1 VHLSFRDGGAEVY
14 GVSSHHVVKELYGRG
29 RVFGV
34 AFQPGAFRPF
44 LGRSVS
50 SITDRSVLAADIFGW
65 LPENADVAAVEGV
78 LRANLPEPD
87 RNAEFAQLA
96 VERII
101 DDPAV
106 TRVDALASGLGT
118 SVRSLQRLFAK
129 HVGVGPKWVI
139 RRYRLHEVTERMPR
153 AHRSRGP
160 RSRPTSATRTKR
172 TSSATSGRWSASP
185 PPSIGSGTE
194 AMRRTAAVRH
204 PDLLAPGQVP
214 SPGSYGEELSIPHG
228 SRPARPP
235 APFPSRS

>member
-139 RRYRLHEVTERMPR
+139 RRYRLHEVTERMASGAQIAWAALAADLGYADQAHFVRDFR
-153 AHRSRGP
+153 AMVGE
-160 RSRPTSATRTKR
+160 
-172 TSSATSGRWSASP
+172 SP
-185 PPSIGSGTE
+185 
-194 AMRRTAAVRH
+194 AQYWQR
-204 PDLLAPGQVP
+204 
-214 SPGSYGEELSIPHG
+214 Y
-228 SRPARPP
+228 
-235 APFPSRS
+235 